1 MIFKRIQVK
10 RLKAIREDRTIE
22 FSPGLNIIKASDN
35 EAGKSSLRMAI
46 TKALFQDPNT
56 RREEVVGLTSWGANE
71 PWEVELDIQTES
83 GSYRIT
89 KSLKTRSCRLVDIG
103 TSRVITTNKDT
114 ITARVAELTGCPSEV
129 FFESTAC
136 IGQDE
141 LIRIVPNGIS
151 GTERQKTIGTMT
163 QRLQATLG
171 GAESV
176 DVRSIVARLL
186 LKTTRQDARGP
197 YGHLQ
202 RINKQMSDLQGQ
214 KAAQEDKVGKV
225 MESRRKL
232 NTFKEQSER
241 IEKELPPAEE
251 LLYKNKRIIDV
262 EKEIEGARKQYDN
275 FRRARELKAEL
286 DRLDEEL
293 TRYSGFFGAEE
304 KVKQAEDASEK
315 NQRLRSQEA
324 DLKAEL
330 KAIEGQ
336 RPASWPLIS
345 GLILVA
351 GGLLLSLL
359 ALPYLAFITVA
370 GVLLSGYWFM
380 SWRGWKERVKAAAI
394 RTAELGGEI
403 RSGDDKLSNVLRSLG
418 FRDYEEL
425 AREFKKYGDLM
436 GRRNE
441 VANKLSGVVGD
452 RDWGAF
458 EQENTDLDMQVSA
471 RQKELKQFLSFKLE
485 PLELQKLENRV
496 GQLQKQRTDLEREKG
511 ALEKFFEYT
520 DVDTDQ
526 LASIEENLKWLG
538 QEARFWERKKK
549 VYDVTR
555 EALDEAYKQTLSRAA
570 SVLEKEL
577 GRYISTITDGRYSR
591 VTIDEK
597 DLSIWTLSP
606 ENGERVNVLQLSKA
620 TQDQFYISAR
630 FALVKLITEGK
641 RPPLLLDDPFV
652 NFHQKRLSRMMMLL
666 QELAREN
673 QILLF
678 TCSDAY
684 DGCGN
689 VISLD

>member
-22 FSPGLNIIKASDN
+22 FSPGLNIIKAGDN

-83 GSYRIT
+83 GAYRIT
-89 KSLKTRSCRLVDIG
+89 KSLKTRSCRMVDIG

-114 ITARVAELTGCPSEV
+114 ITARVADLTGCPSEA

-151 GTERQKTIGTMT
+151 KTEQQKTIGTMT

-176 DVRSIVARLL
+176 DVRSMVARLL
-186 LKTTRQDARGP
+186 LKTTRLDARGP

-232 NTFKEQSER
+232 NTFKEQLER

-251 LLYKNKRIIDV
+251 LLHKNKRIIDV

-304 KVKQAEDASEK
+304 KVKQAEDVSAEG
-315 NQRLRSQEA
+315 QRLRSQEVGP
-324 DLKAEL
+324 KAEL

-336 RPASWPLIS
+336 RPAPWPLIS

-351 GGLLLSLL
+351 GGLLGLL
-359 ALPYLAFITVA
+359 ASPYLGIITVA
-370 GVLLSGYWFM
+370 GVFLSGYWFM
-380 SWRGWKERVKAAAI
+380 SWSSWKERVKEAAS
-394 RTAELGGEI
+394 RVAELEGEN
-403 RSGDDKLSNVLRSLG
+403 RSGDDKLNGIVGSLG

-425 AREFKKYGDLM
+425 LREFKKYGDLM

-441 VANKLSGVVGD
+441 VANRLSGVVGD

-496 GQLQKQRTDLEREKG
+496 GQLQKQRADLEREKG
-511 ALEKFFEYT
+511 GLEKFFEYT

-577 GRYISTITDGRYSR
+577 GSYISIITDGRYRR

-597 DLSIWTLSP
+597 DLSIWTFSP
-606 ENGERVNVLQLSKA
+606 ENSERVNVLQLSKA

>member
-1 MIFKRIQVK
+1 
-10 RLKAIREDRTIE
+10 
-22 FSPGLNIIKASDN
+22 
-35 EAGKSSLRMAI
+35 
-46 TKALFQDPNT
+46 
-56 RREEVVGLTSWGANE
+56 
-71 PWEVELDIQTES
+71 
-83 GSYRIT
+83 
-89 KSLKTRSCRLVDIG
+89 
-103 TSRVITTNKDT
+103 
-114 ITARVAELTGCPSEV
+114 
-129 FFESTAC
+129 
-136 IGQDE
+136 
-141 LIRIVPNGIS
+141 
-151 GTERQKTIGTMT
+151 
-163 QRLQATLG
+163 
-171 GAESV
+171 
-176 DVRSIVARLL
+176 
-186 LKTTRQDARGP
+186 
-197 YGHLQ
+197 
-202 RINKQMSDLQGQ
+202 
-214 KAAQEDKVGKV
+214 
-225 MESRRKL
+225 
-232 NTFKEQSER
+232 
-241 IEKELPPAEE
+241 
-251 LLYKNKRIIDV
+251 
-262 EKEIEGARKQYDN
+262 
-275 FRRARELKAEL
+275 
-286 DRLDEEL
+286 
-293 TRYSGFFGAEE
+293 
-304 KVKQAEDASEK
+304 
-315 NQRLRSQEA
+315 
-324 DLKAEL
+324 
-330 KAIEGQ
+330 
-336 RPASWPLIS
+336 
-345 GLILVA
+345 
-351 GGLLLSLL
+351 
-359 ALPYLAFITVA
+359 
-370 GVLLSGYWFM
+370 M
-380 SWRGWKERVKAAAI
+380 SWRGWKERVKAAAS
-394 RTAELGGEI
+394 RVAELGGKI
-403 RSGDDKLSNVLRSLG
+403 RSGDDKLNSIVGSLG

-538 QEARFWERKKK
+538 QEARFWEKKKK

-555 EALDEAYKQTLSRAA
+555 EALDEAYKQTLSKAA

-597 DLSIWTLSP
+597 DLSIWTFSP
-606 ENGERVNVLQLSKA
+606 ENGEKVNVLQLSKA

-652 NFHQKRLSRMMMLL
+652 NFHQKRLSRMMVLL